1 VDPDN
6 SWVRPLAAGVR
17 IYVEVEGRPLRRYAV
32 TLQVHSRSGWQT
44 AALFDNAHGHHDMH
58 AYTGETKQPARRY
71 MEGDPREVLPAA
83 ITFLVNHWEA
93 IVEAWKS

>member
-6 SWVRPLAAGVR
+6 SWVRPLAEGVR

-32 TLQVHSRSGWQT
+32 TLEVHSGSGWQT
-44 AALFDNAHGHHDMH
+44 VALFDNAHGRHDMH
-58 AYTGETKQPARRY
+58 TYTGETKQPAKRF
-71 MEGDPREVLPAA
+71 MEGDPRDVLPAA
-83 ITFLVNHWEA
+83 IAFLVNHWEA